1 MLKYIKGHMESIVG
15 IEIFP
20 VISFIIFFLFFL
32 GLIWWVVKLDKKN
45 VRELSALPLDNNTDV
60 KE

>member
-45 VRELSALPLDNNTDV
+45 VSELSALPLDNNTDV